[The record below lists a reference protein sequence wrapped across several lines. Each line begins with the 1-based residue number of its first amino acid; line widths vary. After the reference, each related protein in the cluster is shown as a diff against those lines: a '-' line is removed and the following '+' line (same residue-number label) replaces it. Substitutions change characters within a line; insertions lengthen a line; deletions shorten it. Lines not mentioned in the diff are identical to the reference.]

1 MCCLCDLFIQIQGF
15 NKGQFVKKKKNL
27 NDIGFVEIL
36 NFKYDKYF

>member
-15 NKGQFVKKKKNL
+15 NKGQFVKKKNL